1 MNVRSIVRL
10 LLRGGPPPAAA
21 LLLLG
26 ASAAAGAQ
34 SVSTAASQQ
43 ANAAPTQLQE
53 VIVTAEKRRQPLL
66 EAPVSVTVVSGQ
78 ALEQRHEVKL
88 ADYLA
93 QIPGISVQDNGYGQ
107 VDFSIRGI
115 GSSPNLAPTV
125 GVEVDG
131 VPIGSSNAA
140 GDAALKPDI
149 DPNDMANIQVL
160 YGPQGTLYGDDA
172 MGGLIEY
179 TTVKPDLESFSGRVE
194 ADTSTVQ
201 GGGVGSAQRAMVNLP
216 IIDGTLGVRIT
227 GFLRHDP
234 GFIDDVESGQKNVND
249 DAAKGG
255 RVDML
260 WQIASNASLRLNA
273 LAQDGDAN
281 GDAEEILNSDYQ
293 SVNGDLKSVGRGG
306 FNGFQ
311 SKYRFYTGTLDI
323 DLGWAHLL
331 SLSGY
336 NTTEY
341 VANLDLTNVFGPIFG
356 TPPFVLYP
364 LAQDDRTNKFSQE
377 IRLTSPSNQPLEWIG
392 GLYYTREQTTFAQ
405 TLTDI
410 DTTTGQPFA
419 GFPTSVLSAPLMNP
433 PTAFHDYAG
442 YVTLTYHFSPKFDLE
457 AGGRYTSET
466 TDVPYTSATGLIAG
480 APTPASS
487 EKDDATT
494 FLASARYH
502 LSPDQMAYLRVASGF
517 RPGGSN
523 GVLPG
528 VPPTYGPDKTVNYEL
543 GYKAAYLDR
552 RLELETALFYI
563 DWTNIQLEALNEYDE
578 GFTVNGNKARS
589 QGAQFEQPVPD
600 RPWLLGA
607 ALAHVHGCRDDRGG
621 AGQLRG
627 RGRRG
632 AALCQQMERQLRSR
646 EAVPDHTALAG
657 LGAGGLRLLRRPL
670 RPVQLHRAAGAAAAA
685 SLHSALQH
693 GRFPRRHQRWPLFRQ
708 PVPAQS
714 QQRARHH
721 QPAGRGRGRQR
732 RPAGNDHHAAYHRHL
747 SDRELLICD
756 YR

>member
-10 LLRGGPPPAAA
+10 LLRGGSRPAAA
-21 LLLLG
+21 LVLLG
-26 ASAAAGAQ
+26 VSAAAGAQ
-34 SVSTAASQQ
+34 SVSTAAPPQPSE
-43 ANAAPTQLQE
+43 APMQLQE
-53 VIVTAEKRRQPLL
+53 VIVTAEKRREPLL

-78 ALEQRHEVKL
+78 TLEQRHEV
-88 ADYLA
+88 AMSDYLA
-93 QIPGISVQDNGYGQ
+93 QIPGVSVQDNGFGQ
-107 VDFSIRGI
+107 IDFSIRGI
-115 GSSPNLAPTV
+115 GSSPFLAPTV

-172 MGGLIEY
+172 MGGLVEY
-179 TTVKPDLESFSGRVE
+179 TTVKPDLERFSGRVE
-194 ADTSTVQ
+194 ADTSTVE

-216 IIDGTLGVRIT
+216 IVDGTLAMRIT

-249 DAAKGG
+249 DSNKGG
-255 RVDML
+255 RIDML

-273 LAQDGDAN
+273 LAQDSDAN

-293 SVNGDLKSVGRGG
+293 SVNGDLKGIGRAG

-311 SKYRFYTGTLDI
+311 AKYRFYTGTLDI

-336 NTTEY
+336 NTTSY
-341 VANLDLTNVFGPIFG
+341 DSNLDLTNVFGPIFG
-356 TPPFVLYP
+356 TPPFVLFP
-364 LAQDDRTNKFSQE
+364 LTQDDRTNKFSQE

-410 DTTTGQPFA
+410 DTTTGQGFA
-419 GFPTSVLSAPLMNP
+419 GFPTSVLSAPLLNP
-433 PTAFHDYAG
+433 PTDFHDYAG
-442 YVTLTYHFSPKFDLE
+442 YVTLTYHFSSRFDVE

-466 TDVPYTSATGLIAG
+466 TDVPYSSATGLIAG

-487 EKDDATT
+487 EKDTSTT
-494 FLASARYH
+494 FLASGRYH
-502 LSPDQMAYLRVASGF
+502 ITPDQMAYLRVASGF

-528 VPPTYGPDKTVNYEL
+528 VPGTYGPDKTVNYEI
-543 GYKAAYLDR
+543 GYKGAYLER

-563 DWTNIQLEALNEYDE
+563 DWTNIQLSSLNEYSE

-589 QGAQFEQPVPD
+589 QGAQFSGQYLIGYGLSAQLSLTYTDAAMIDAGPPSSGAVA
-600 RPWLLGA
+600 GA
-607 ALAHVHGCRDDRGG
+607 ALPYANKWSGNFGLEERFPITPRWQGSAQVIYDFFGDRYGPFNSIVPPAPQEPQVFIPHYSTVDFLAGISDGRYSVNLFLRNLTDTRGITSLQAEGGGG
-621 AGQLRG
+621 AGDLQATIIRPRTIGISL
-627 RGRRG
+627 
-632 AALCQQMERQLRSR
+632 
-646 EAVPDHTALAG
+646 TAN
-657 LGAGGLRLLRRPL
+657 
-670 RPVQLHRAAGAAAAA
+670 
-685 SLHSALQH
+685 
-693 GRFPRRHQRWPLFRQ
+693 F
-708 PVPAQS
+708 
-714 QQRARHH
+714 
-721 QPAGRGRGRQR
+721 
-732 RPAGNDHHAAYHRHL
+732 
-747 SDRELLICD
+747 
-756 YR
+756 

>member
-1 MNVRSIVRL
+1 MNVRSTVRL
-10 LLRGGPPPAAA
+10 LLRGGSPPAVA

-34 SVSTAASQQ
+34 SAQTAASQQ
-43 ANAAPTQLQE
+43 ANAAPMQLQE

-78 ALEQRHEVKL
+78 TLEQRHEVKL

-179 TTVKPDLESFSGRVE
+179 TTVKPDLERFSGRVE

-255 RVDML
+255 RIDML

-273 LAQDGDAN
+273 LAQDGNAN
-281 GDAEEILNSDYQ
+281 GDAEEILNPDYQ
-293 SVNGDLKSVGRGG
+293 SVNGDLKSTGRGG
-306 FNGFQ
+306 FNGYQ
-311 SKYRFYTGTLDI
+311 SKYRFYTATLDI

-336 NTTEY
+336 NTTYY

-419 GFPTSVLSAPLMNP
+419 GFPTGVLSVPLVNP

-494 FLASARYH
+494 FLAAARYH
-502 LSPDQMAYLRVASGF
+502 FSPDQMAYLRVASGF

-543 GYKAAYLDR
+543 GYKGAYLDR

-563 DWTNIQLEALNEYDE
+563 DWTNIQLTALNEYDE
-578 GFTVNGNKARS
+578 GFTVNGNRARS
-589 QGAQFEQPVPD
+589 QGAQFSGQY
-600 RPWLLGA
+600 LLGYGLSAQLSLTYTDAAMIQAGPPSSGAVAGA
-607 ALAHVHGCRDDRGG
+607 ALPYANKWSGTFSLEKRFPITPRWQGSAQVIYDFFGDRYGPFNSIEPP
-621 AGQLRG
+621 APQEP
-627 RGRRG
+627 
-632 AALCQQMERQLRSR
+632 Q
-646 EAVPDHTALAG
+646 VFIPHYNTVDFLAG
-657 LGAGGLRLLRRPL
+657 IGDGRYSVNLFLRNLSNARGINSLQAEGGGGNGDLQGTIITPRTIGLSLT
-670 RPVQLHRAAGAAAAA
+670 A
-685 SLHSALQH
+685 S
-693 GRFPRRHQRWPLFRQ
+693 F
-708 PVPAQS
+708 
-714 QQRARHH
+714 
-721 QPAGRGRGRQR
+721 
-732 RPAGNDHHAAYHRHL
+732 
-747 SDRELLICD
+747 
-756 YR
+756 

>member
-26 ASAAAGAQ
+26 VSAVAGAQ
-34 SVSTAASQQ
+34 TAATASSLG
-43 ANAAPTQLQE
+43 ANEAPMQLQE

-66 EAPVSVTVVSGQ
+66 EAPVSVTVVSGE
-78 ALEQRHEVKL
+78 ALEQRHEV
-88 ADYLA
+88 AMSDYLA
-93 QIPGISVQDNGYGQ
+93 QIPGVSVQDNGFGQ
-107 VDFSIRGI
+107 IDFSIRGI
-115 GSSPNLAPTV
+115 GSSPFLAPTV

-172 MGGLIEY
+172 MGGLVEF
-179 TTVKPDLESFSGRVE
+179 TTVKPDTERFSGRVE
-194 ADTSTVQ
+194 ADTSAVS

-216 IIDGTLGVRIT
+216 IIAGTLAMRIT

-249 DAAKGG
+249 DSAKGG

-273 LAQDGDAN
+273 LAQDGNAN

-293 SVNGDLKSVGRGG
+293 SVNGDLKGVGRAG

-311 SKYRFYTGTLDI
+311 CKYRFYTSTLDI

-331 SLSGY
+331 ALSGY
-336 NTTEY
+336 NTTDYES
-341 VANLDLTNVFGPIFG
+341 NLDLTNVFSPIFG
-356 TPPFVLYP
+356 TPPFVLFP
-364 LAQDDRTNKFSQE
+364 LTQGDRTNKFSQE

-405 TLTDI
+405 TLTDM
-410 DTTTGQPFA
+410 DTTTGQGFA
-419 GFPTSVLSAPLMNP
+419 GFPTSILSAPLLNP

-466 TDVPYTSATGLIAG
+466 TDIPAASATGLIAG

-494 FLASARYH
+494 FLVSGRYH
-502 LSPDQMAYLRVASGF
+502 ISPDQMAYLRVASGF

-528 VPPTYGPDKTVNYEL
+528 VPATYGPDKTVNYEI
-543 GYKAAYLDR
+543 GYKGAYLDR

-563 DWTNIQLEALNEYDE
+563 DWTNIQLEGLNQYSE

-589 QGAQFEQPVPD
+589 QGAQFSGQY
-600 RPWLLGA
+600 LLGDGFSAQLSLTYTDAAMIQAGPPSSGAPAGA
-607 ALAHVHGCRDDRGG
+607 ALPYANKWSGSFSLEKRFPVTPRWQGSAQVIYDYFGDRYGPFN
-621 AGQLRG
+621 
-627 RGRRG
+627 
-632 AALCQQMERQLRSR
+632 SI
-646 EAVPDHTALAG
+646 VPPAPQEPQIFVPSYSTVDLLAG
-657 LGAGGLRLLRRPL
+657 ISDGRYSLNLFLRNLTDKRGITSLQAEGGGGGGDLQATIIRP
-670 RPVQLHRAAGAAAAA
+670 RTIGI
-685 SLHSALQH
+685 SLTAN
-693 GRFPRRHQRWPLFRQ
+693 F
-708 PVPAQS
+708 
-714 QQRARHH
+714 
-721 QPAGRGRGRQR
+721 
-732 RPAGNDHHAAYHRHL
+732 
-747 SDRELLICD
+747 
-756 YR
+756 